1 MTVVDLYTIQIIQH
15 ETPEHAYDSYNMSVL
30 IAETEE
36 NVTDL
41 LPPGFK
47 ARIRRWDHDDEPEP
61 FVPDTYHDDTS
72 PEALRNAGW
81 TPRRKDTQ

>member
-1 MTVVDLYTIQIIQH
+1 MTVVDLYTIQIVRERPSQFDLDA
-15 ETPEHAYDSYNMSVL
+15 ELMAEL

-47 ARIRRWDHDDEPEP
+47 ARIRRWDHPDEGADDE
-61 FVPDTYHDDTS
+61 
-72 PEALRNAGW
+72 
-81 TPRRKDTQ
+81 